1 MAIQTPPSPPP
12 QKKVSKQTN
21 NKKKV
26 NAVLN
31 AAFWHSRNFI
41 LHLCSS
47 LSSVQMIVTLPVT
60 FFFLKQQLQSGENQI
75 VWTRVGREFQKF
87 EVTFW
92 RRSVSAGREKFFDG
106 KVTQLLNFVAYSV
119 QYASEIKPYGNI
131 KAEALRH
138 KKRKKTC
145 V

>member
-1 MAIQTPPSPPP
+1 M
-12 QKKVSKQTN
+12 
-21 NKKKV
+21 
-26 NAVLN
+26 NAV
-31 AAFWHSRNFI
+31 FWHSRSFI

-60 FFFLKQQLQSGENQI
+60 FFKKKNNSYNPGKTKLSGRGLGGNFKSLRFHLKK
-75 VWTRVGREFQKF
+75 V
-87 EVTFW
+87 
-92 RRSVSAGREKFFDG
+92 VSAEREKFFDG

-119 QYASEIKPYGNI
+119 LYAREIKPYGNI

-138 KKRKKTC
+138 KKRKKNC